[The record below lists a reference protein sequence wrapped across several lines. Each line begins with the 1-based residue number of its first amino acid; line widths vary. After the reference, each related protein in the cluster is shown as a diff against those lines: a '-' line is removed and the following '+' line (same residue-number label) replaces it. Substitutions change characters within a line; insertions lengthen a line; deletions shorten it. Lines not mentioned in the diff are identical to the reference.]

1 MFFTLGLKKLPF
13 QQDSR
18 QIIYTEGK
26 YDEAVNR
33 YILENYDAICGFF
46 ADGGYE
52 FLYFPKLSDEFDDAV
67 IKYFAPYLKSEV
79 GKLDLKNDFILDY
92 MVHPENREK
101 VPPSLLYYH
110 PNCLASDYQEAKCQ
124 FRGFALDADSEYDK
138 TNDLSEAFWAIKNDL
153 NRKLDSCRLD
163 GALFDEDLDVPEI
176 IADAKFEWESQVL
189 LDEYREL
196 VEKLTKRGVSKWVLE
211 KIIHED
217 EKLSRLK
224 ITKDY
229 RLFLPDYDNME
240 IKMGPLPKAIFLLF
254 LKHPE
259 GIVFKDLPDYR
270 EELLGIYKKVK
281 SDLFSV
287 QSENSIENVTNPNE
301 NHINYNCSRI
311 AEAFLS
317 RFDKRLAEY
326 YYIDGRRTEAK
337 KISLPREFVEW
348 ESEI

>member
-1 MFFTLGLKKLPF
+1 
-13 QQDSR
+13 
-18 QIIYTEGK
+18 
-26 YDEAVNR
+26 
-33 YILENYDAICGFF
+33 
-46 ADGGYE
+46 
-52 FLYFPKLSDEFDDAV
+52 
-67 IKYFAPYLKSEV
+67 
-79 GKLDLKNDFILDY
+79 
-92 MVHPENREK
+92 
-101 VPPSLLYYH
+101 
-110 PNCLASDYQEAKCQ
+110 
-124 FRGFALDADSEYDK
+124 
-138 TNDLSEAFWAIKNDL
+138 
-153 NRKLDSCRLD
+153 
-163 GALFDEDLDVPEI
+163 
-176 IADAKFEWESQVL
+176 
-189 LDEYREL
+189 
-196 VEKLTKRGVSKWVLE
+196 RGVSKWVLE